1 MIGVNGRNGYNGHY
15 VAVKT
20 KAEAPCQKCPMA
32 PPGPPG
38 HPGKKGPRGPAGSS
52 GKNGTGGTPGRVGPP
67 GPAGVRG
74 APGEIGTQGPPGD
87 AGKVL
92 NGAPPGSQGKPGPVG
107 PRGKP
112 GLPGRQP
119 SFCSLPVHK
128 LMARNMF
135 LTSALLARLVIRTEE
150 NGLILKRK
158 DGKRRK
164 RDERNEKAE
173 AVRYDSKKR
182 TSDEIRYARGD
193 LRDGSNKF
201 LVASAQFIFI
211 ISWAYRHRP
220 FIHLN
225 RDGRPGVA
233 GSPGTR
239 GPQGERGNKGALGAP
254 GPHGPPGFPG
264 HPGSWGFVLVLQK
277 KRQKGML
284 KQRYDSAQKHPQPS
298 TSPGWTPSS
307 VALHF
312 KSTQDEKTG
321 SNDQSYLTSPQQVPQ
336 PQTQTHG
343 KSTFSRKP
351 ILRHDDSEL
360 LEPITPEPHQSRKP
374 MGYSQE
380 QLNSMSQ
387 SLLQKSGARFESAMV
402 KTNRGYDVHIVSS
415 SYSASPVSK
424 SWDAGMPKQHNPA
437 NYEQLAPPPPKYKFK

>member
-1 MIGVNGRNGYNGHY
+1 
-15 VAVKT
+15 
-20 KAEAPCQKCPMA
+20 
-32 PPGPPG
+32 
-38 HPGKKGPRGPAGSS
+38 SS

-112 GLPGRQP
+112 GLPGR
-119 SFCSLPVHK
+119 
-128 LMARNMF
+128 
-135 LTSALLARLVIRTEE
+135 
-150 NGLILKRK
+150 
-158 DGKRRK
+158 
-164 RDERNEKAE
+164 
-173 AVRYDSKKR
+173 
-182 TSDEIRYARGD
+182 
-193 LRDGSNKF
+193 
-201 LVASAQFIFI
+201 
-211 ISWAYRHRP
+211 
-220 FIHLN
+220 
-225 RDGRPGVA
+225 DGRPGVA

-254 GPHGPPGFPG
+254 GPHGTPGFPG
-264 HPGSWGFVLVLQK
+264 HPGSCAHCLS
-277 KRQKGML
+277 
-284 KQRYDSAQKHPQPS
+284 SAQKHPQPS

-387 SLLQKSGARFESAMV
+387 SLLQKSGARFGSAMV